1 MNAFRGYV
9 MKRTWIVFKARFL
22 VSMKIYFRY
31 PVNVIMTLFEP
42 LMWLAPFYFMGMSFS
57 NNGKVAGFEA
67 YTGNSDF
74 IGFLVVGFMISTY
87 VGTVFWSMGFSLK
100 EEMRQGVLESNW
112 SAPVNRVALLISKC
126 IFQFCAATF
135 EIILTGIVCYFAF
148 GFRITPDILKFLVFL
163 IPGIIGM
170 LGIGLAI
177 SSLVLMA
184 KDANP
189 IIDLS
194 NSTFS
199 ALSGSYFPIKVMPK
213 FIVFISM
220 MLPLTYLYDSS
231 RAILVGQTPL
241 MSLGKELII
250 LLISMVILFFLGSF
264 IFMRVEKKCRRLG
277 ILGTH

>member
-1 MNAFRGYV
+1 MN
-9 MKRTWIVFKARFL
+9 RTWNVFKARFKI
-22 VSMKIYFRY
+22 SMKIYFRY

-42 LMWLAPFYFMGMSFS
+42 LMWLAPFYFMGISFS
-57 NNGKVAGFEA
+57 DKGRVSGFEA

-112 SAPVNRVALLISKC
+112 SAPVNRITLLISKC

-148 GFRITPDILKFLVFL
+148 GFRITPDILKFLLFL
-163 IPGIIGM
+163 VPGIIGM
-170 LGIGLAI
+170 LGIGLGI
-177 SSLVLMA
+177 SSLVLLA

-194 NSTFS
+194 NSTFA
-199 ALSGSYFPIKVMPK
+199 ALSGSYFPVKVLPK
-213 FIVFISM
+213 YFIFISM
-220 MLPLTYLYDSS
+220 MIPLTYLYDSS
-231 RAILVGQTPL
+231 RAILVGQTTLMPL
-241 MSLGKELII
+241 KSELII
-250 LLISMVILFFLGSF
+250 LLVSMVILFALGSW

>member
-1 MNAFRGYV
+1 MI
-9 MKRTWIVFKARFL
+9 RTWIVFKARFII
-22 VSMKIYFRY
+22 SMKIYFRY

-57 NNGKVAGFEA
+57 DNGSVTGFEA

-74 IGFLVVGFMISTY
+74 IGFLVVGFMVSTY
-87 VGTVFWSMGFSLK
+87 VGTVFWSLGFSLK

-112 SAPVNRVALLISKC
+112 SAPVNRITLLISKSL
-126 IFQFCAATF
+126 FQFCAATF

-148 GFRITPDILKFLVFL
+148 GFRMTPDILKAICFL

-170 LGIGLAI
+170 LGIGLGIA
-177 SSLVLMA
+177 SLVLMA
-184 KDANP
+184 KDASP
-189 IIDLS
+189 IIDLT

-199 ALSGSYFPIKVMPK
+199 ALSGSYFPVKVMPK
-213 FIVFISM
+213 FFIFISM
-220 MLPLTYLYDSS
+220 MIPMTYLYDSS

-241 MSLGKELII
+241 MSLENEFII
-250 LLISMVILFFLGSF
+250 LLVSMVVLFILGSWV
-264 IFMRVEKKCRRLG
+264 FMKVEKKCRKLG

>member
-1 MNAFRGYV
+1 MR
-9 MKRTWIVFKARFL
+9 RTWNVFKARFII
-22 VSMKIYFRY
+22 SMKIYFRY

-57 NNGKVAGFEA
+57 DKGRVTGFEA

-74 IGFLVVGFMISTY
+74 IGFLVVGFMVSTY
-87 VGTVFWSMGFSLK
+87 VGTVFWSLGFSLK

-112 SAPVNRVALLISKC
+112 SAPVNRITLLISKC

-148 GFRITPDILKFLVFL
+148 GFRMTPDILKAILFL

-170 LGIGLAI
+170 LGIGLGIA
-177 SSLVLMA
+177 SLVLIP

-189 IIDLS
+189 IIDLT
-194 NSTFS
+194 NSVFS
-199 ALSGSYFPIKVMPK
+199 ALSGSYFPVKVMPK
-213 FIVFISM
+213 FFIFISL
-220 MLPLTYLYDSS
+220 MLPMTYLYDSS

-241 MSLGKELII
+241 TSLENEFII
-250 LLISMVILFFLGSF
+250 LLVSMVILFILGSW
-264 IFMRVEKKCRRLG
+264 IFMKVEKHCRKLG